1 MSIVERTG
9 FEPNHVKV
17 IKKAFLFLKQKIQ
30 QFGENKKEMVDTS
43 HHAVIDKEIKNV
55 IDRIVWAEDWLKIE
69 GMKFSYR
76 MGKKPFQNMMNVI
89 RSALELY
96 LKDTKEAKNK
106 SNIASFDSKIGDITR
121 VIRLDSIKEGS
132 PKIYDKYFELEPKE
146 EVKRIKEEKVK
157 QVSVLEDLPF
167 PQEILDK
174 LPTEVKRVIEGI
186 QSNFKHGFPDFCFMG
201 IRKALSIGIDI
212 RFKRDGKYDKLFDP
226 RGEPYKLPKR
236 IELAKQEK
244 YLSSSLASKLKKEAK
259 VFGDVALHDYRI
271 DLKKEEV
278 PSIFKF
284 LRLALEHMYYK
295 ES

>member
-106 SNIASFDSKIGDITR
+106 SNIASFDSKIGDITK
-121 VIRLDSIKEGS
+121 VISLPAIQEGN
-132 PKIYDKYFELEPKE
+132 PNIYDKYLELEPKE
-146 EVKRIKEEKVK
+146 EEKRIFLSYSHDDRVLAGKIADFLREKGIYVFLAHKDIEISDEWRDEIHKNLRDCNVLLALLTPSFKESVWTNQEAGYIMGRERKIVPLIVGKTKIKDFGFLETLQGIKVKEEKPEL
-157 QVSVLEDLPF
+157 SFE
-167 PQEILDK
+167 EILN
-174 LPTEVKRVIEGI
+174 TVVK
-186 QSNFKHGFPDFCFMG
+186 
-201 IRKALSIGIDI
+201 
-212 RFKRDGKYDKLFDP
+212 
-226 RGEPYKLPKR
+226 
-236 IELAKQEK
+236 
-244 YLSSSLASKLKKEAK
+244 
-259 VFGDVALHDYRI
+259 
-271 DLKKEEV
+271 
-278 PSIFKF
+278 
-284 LRLALEHMYYK
+284 
-295 ES
+295 